1 MPAAFF
7 PFSVVRIHRALPLFG
22 HNCLRGQYCRLPLHG
37 IKRKKPLTKGPFFR
51 ASPLTLFWSYTDAK
65 GFFAYIELIAFF

>member
-1 MPAAFF
+1 MPAAVF
-7 PFSVVRIHRALPLFG
+7 PTLSYPNPPCPPLFG

-51 ASPLTLFWSYTDAK
+51 AFPLTLFWSYTDAK
-65 GFFAYIELIAFF
+65 GFFANIGLIAFF